1 MLVEGLLDEGDA
13 AAVHWLAVGQ
23 EALLQR
29 SGHAREAL
37 QQREQVL
44 VLVLKEV
51 VGWLVNFEKNM
62 LLMLRKTCSVTGVS
76 PCCRQI

>member
-13 AAVHWLAVGQ
+13 AAVHGLAVGQ

-29 SGHAREAL
+29 RGHAREAL

-51 VGWLVNFEKNM
+51 VGWLVNFEKN
-62 LLMLRKTCSVTGVS
+62 LLHG
-76 PCCRQI
+76 